1 MHVSGDHS
9 VEATPDSIPNSVVKL
24 HSADGTAGET
34 LWESRTS
41 PGSFSPRLRDERR
54 RGFFLGARTSLT
66 PLRFNDSSVRMLVH
80 PQGSGWIE
88 VICGP
93 MFSGKTEELIRRLR
107 RAHYARQRA
116 EVFKPHID
124 RRFSESEVVSH
135 SAQRVEA
142 TPVEASSEILQ
153 HVSSAT
159 EVVAIDEA
167 QFFTSDVVG
176 VAEDLANRGVRVIVA
191 GLDTDY
197 RGEPFEPVPALM
209 ARAEYVTKLLA
220 ICVRCGRPAN
230 RTLRVSRGE
239 ARIEVGAA
247 ERYEAVCRTCHE
259 EAGRRPMQPG
269 SS

>member
-1 MHVSGDHS
+1 
-9 VEATPDSIPNSVVKL
+9 
-24 HSADGTAGET
+24 
-34 LWESRTS
+34 
-41 PGSFSPRLRDERR
+41 
-54 RGFFLGARTSLT
+54 
-66 PLRFNDSSVRMLVH
+66 MLVH

-107 RAHYARQRA
+107 RAHYARQKA

-124 RRFSESEVVSH
+124 RRFSETEVVSH
-135 SAQRVEA
+135 SAQRAEA
-142 TPVEASSEILQ
+142 TPVQSSREILERLD
-153 HVSSAT
+153 SAT
-159 EVVAIDEA
+159 EVVALDEA
-167 QFFTSDVVG
+167 QFFTSDVVE
-176 VAEDLANRGVRVIVA
+176 VAESLANRGVRVIAA

-197 RGEPFEPVPALM
+197 RGEPFEPVPSLM

-230 RTLRVSRGE
+230 RSLRVSLSE

-247 ERYEAVCRTCHE
+247 ERYEAVCRTCHAE
-259 EAGRRPMQPG
+259 GGRRPMQPG